1 MNKTLIAL
9 CLALTTTSI
18 SAMAADAGSGKITFK
33 GTVNSGACTISPTD
47 VNKEVQLG
55 NIAAVNLDAAGKK
68 GPLNTFELKLQDCQL
83 DPSASGN
90 PYSKVKIT
98 FNGQPDATNASLWS
112 STGSA
117 DNVAVSFLDNAG
129 KTIKPGD
136 TLEQTLRASDT
147 TIILSAQAEATG
159 AATSGSIN
167 SIANYVL
174 SYE

>member
-33 GTVNSGACTISPTD
+33 GTFNSGACTIAPTD

-68 GPLNTFELKLQDCQL
+68 GPLNSFELKLQDCQL
-83 DPSASGN
+83 DPSASGT

-117 DNVAVSFLDNAG
+117 NNVAVSFLDSTG
-129 KTIKPGD
+129 KTIKPGE
-136 TLEQTLRASDT
+136 TLEQTLKASDT

>member
-18 SAMAADAGSGKITFK
+18 SAMAEDAGSGKITFK
-33 GTVNSGACTISPTD
+33 GTINSGACTIAPTD

-68 GPLNTFELKLQDCQL
+68 GPLNSFELKLQDCQL
-83 DPSASGN
+83 DPSASGT

-117 DNVAVSFLDNAG
+117 NNVAVSFLDSTG
-129 KTIKPGD
+129 KTIKPGE
-136 TLEQTLRASDT
+136 TLEQTLKASDT

>member
-33 GTVNSGACTISPTD
+33 GTVNSGACTIAPSD

-55 NIAAVNLDAAGKK
+55 SISAANLSTVGNK

-83 DPSASGN
+83 DSGTAGS
-90 PYSKVKIT
+90 PYSKVKIE
-98 FNGQPDATNASLWS
+98 FNGQPDTTKPTLWS
-112 STGSA
+112 NAGSA
-117 DNVAVSFLDNAG
+117 GNVAVAFFDNEG
-129 KTIKPGD
+129 KVIKPGD
-136 TLEQTLRASDT
+136 VLTQTLKASET
-147 TIILSAQAEATG
+147 TIILSAQAESTG

-167 SIANYVL
+167 SVANYVL

>member
-33 GTVNSGACTISPTD
+33 GTINSGACTIAPTD

-68 GPLNTFELKLQDCQL
+68 GPLNSFELKLQDCQL
-83 DPSASGN
+83 DPSASGT

-117 DNVAVSFLDNAG
+117 NNVAVSFLDSTG
-129 KTIKPGD
+129 KTIKPGE
-136 TLEQTLRASDT
+136 TLEQTLKASDT

>member
-33 GTVNSGACTISPTD
+33 GTINSGACTIAPTD

-68 GPLNTFELKLQDCQL
+68 GPLNSFELKLQDCQL
-83 DPSASGN
+83 DPSASGT

-117 DNVAVSFLDNAG
+117 NNVAVSFLDSTG

-136 TLEQTLRASDT
+136 TLEQTLKASDT